1 MWRSLSGG
9 SGLARGRP
17 ESYREALAQPL
28 VRRLWLAGLTSTIG
42 DYIGLGALLFL
53 AADRTGLTIGAAI
66 VVAVGV
72 VPSVLTGVIA
82 GRWLDQF
89 HRARLLA
96 ALQLIGGLIVTL
108 PVVFDGVTVVF
119 VTAAGLAA
127 VRVATVAVRSGAMA
141 EGLDDA
147 HRGPLVALLTSTDQ
161 AAQVIGYLT
170 GAALYVALG
179 ADTALL
185 LDAATFL
192 IAAVLLL
199 TLPLPEPEERPAPAA
214 ITGGIRVI
222 LAHPVLRLLA
232 VLAILTGLVG
242 SLPEVLA
249 PTVAGPDDPLRPFVL
264 AAAPAGQVIAMTIL
278 GRTRMVRQPRVLLFH
293 LAGLTVALVLAAVAR
308 SPIEVAAANLLI
320 GAGTAWVVGA
330 QLLFLQ
336 LAPAVRMAQITGAMV
351 AGLALADGIGSIV
364 LASIADLAGVS
375 TAYGIGAALLVGSV
389 VVGVMVRAREPDVR
403 ALDTSPELT
412 GR

>member
-1 MWRSLSGG
+1 
-9 SGLARGRP
+9 
-17 ESYREALAQPL
+17 L

-96 ALQLIGGLIVTL
+96 ALQLTGGLIVTL
-108 PVVFDGVTVVF
+108 PVVFDGVAVVF

-141 EGLDDA
+141 EGLDDT

-161 AAQVIGYLT
+161 GAQVIGYLT
-170 GAALYVALG
+170 GAGLYVALG
-179 ADTALL
+179 ADAALL
-185 LDAATFL
+185 LDGATFL

-264 AAAPAGQVIAMTIL
+264 AAAPAGQVIAMAIL
-278 GRTRMVRQPRVLLFH
+278 GRTRMVRQPRVLLLH
-293 LAGLTVALVLAAVAR
+293 LAGLTVALILAAMAR
-308 SPIEVAAANLLI
+308 SAGEVAAANLLI

-351 AGLALADGIGSIV
+351 AGLALADGLGSLA

-389 VVGVMVRAREPDVR
+389 VVGVLVRAREPDVR
-403 ALDTSPELT
+403 ALDAAPELT

>member
-1 MWRSLSGG
+1 
-9 SGLARGRP
+9 
-17 ESYREALAQPL
+17 
-28 VRRLWLAGLTSTIG
+28 LAGLTSTIG

-96 ALQLIGGLIVTL
+96 ALQLCGGLIVTL

-161 AAQVIGYLT
+161 GAQVVGYLT
-170 GAALYVALG
+170 GAGLYVALG
-179 ADTALL
+179 ADAALL
-185 LDAATFL
+185 LDAGTFM

-214 ITGGIRVI
+214 ITGGIRAI

-264 AAAPAGQVIAMTIL
+264 AAAPAGQVVAMTIL
-278 GRTRMVRQPRVLLFH
+278 GRTRMVRRPRALLFH
-293 LAGLTVALVLAAVAR
+293 LAGLTVALLLAAMAR
-308 SPIEVAAANLLI
+308 SAAEVAVANLLI

-351 AGLALADGIGSIV
+351 AGLALADGVGSLV
-364 LASIADLAGVS
+364 LASIADLAGVAA
-375 TAYGIGAALLVGSV
+375 AYGLGAALLVGSV
-389 VVGVMVRAREPDVR
+389 VIGVLVRAREPDVR
-403 ALDTSPELT
+403 ALDVPAEMT